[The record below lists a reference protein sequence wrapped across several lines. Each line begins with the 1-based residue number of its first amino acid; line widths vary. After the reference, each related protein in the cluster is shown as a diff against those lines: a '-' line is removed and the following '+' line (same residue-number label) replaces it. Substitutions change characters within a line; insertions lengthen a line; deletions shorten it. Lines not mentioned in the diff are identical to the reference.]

1 MDLTYKLTDWI
12 LFDFRHDT
20 DLQFSRLNME
30 FATYQPKDGPIAT
43 KRKSK
48 HILGNIDWT
57 QWPLSLT
64 LAMTLKGE
72 V

>member
-30 FATYQPKDGPIAT
+30 FAIYQPKAFIDLLMDIH
-43 KRKSK
+43 KSNN
-48 HILGNIDWT
+48 G
-57 QWPLSLT
+57 SL
-64 LAMTLKGE
+64 
-72 V
+72 

>member
-30 FATYQPKDGPIAT
+30 FAIYQPKDGPIAT

-48 HILGNIDWT
+48 HII
-57 QWPLSLT
+57 SI
-64 LAMTLKGE
+64 
-72 V
+72 

>member
-1 MDLTYKLTDWI
+1 MDPTYKLTDWI
-12 LFDFRHDT
+12 LCDFRHDT

-30 FATYQPKDGPIAT
+30 LLYISRKMVRLPQNEKQTY
-43 KRKSK
+43 
-48 HILGNIDWT
+48 NIDWT
-57 QWPLSLT
+57 QWPSSLT